1 MVIQRTIIHLYTIL
15 ALIQVFATS
24 QLLIANNIYKI
35 GVNYVDRGGGG
46 PQLYTHAYIL
56 CPKEQAVRFQ
66 LHDSL
71 WIHCLNRQRP
81 QYH

>member
-35 GVNYVDRGGGG
+35 GVNYVDRGGGVV
-46 PQLYTHAYIL
+46 PNCIHMHTFFVQKNKLYVFSFMTVCGFTA
-56 CPKEQAVRFQ
+56 
-66 LHDSL
+66 
-71 WIHCLNRQRP
+71 
-81 QYH
+81 

>member
-35 GVNYVDRGGGG
+35 GVNYVDIGGGG
-46 PQLYTHAYIL
+46 VVPNCIHMHTFFVQKNKLYVSA
-56 CPKEQAVRFQ
+56 
-66 LHDSL
+66 S
-71 WIHCLNRQRP
+71 
-81 QYH
+81 